1 MSGLAKLISILQGTF
16 RRAHMERDM
25 DAELRFHLASYTEDL
40 MRSGIDRTEAER
52 RARIEFGHLEPIKE
66 YCRQARGLWLID
78 EISQDVHYAVRM
90 LRKSPGFAAVAVLTL
105 ALGIGANTS
114 IFSVVNAWVLK
125 PLPYP
130 NPDQLVS
137 IHSADAKRGW
147 TGPVSP
153 GDLYDWRHTDGALE
167 EICGWAN
174 PFFTL
179 QLGDRPQQMVG
190 GRVNWQF
197 FRMLGVTPQ
206 LGRDFLEP
214 DDRAGAPRVV
224 LLGQELWKSHF
235 AGDPSL
241 VGRTIRV
248 DGEDV
253 TVVGILPAGFHLPL
267 AGPAQLW
274 MPLALSEEDLKNRR
288 ILSLDAIA
296 RVKPGFGLRGAASYL
311 QTLARRLEQSY
322 PETNTGRSVQLR
334 TLSDEIGRQGG
345 SDRALVLFALVG
357 CILLIACGNVA
368 NLIVSRAVARQ
379 KEIAVRIAMGAGKT
393 RVLRQLLTEN
403 LVLFLIAA
411 FCSVFFAFWGVHWIA
426 ESIPYNFRAYLPN
439 EGRLQVDLQT
449 FLYTLGISV
458 TMGLLFGCAP
468 AFRCWRIDVHDA
480 LKESTSR
487 IAENASGSRLKNWL
501 IVSEVSLTMI
511 VLVASGLLIKG
522 LVRMY
527 ASDPGFRPAGL
538 VTAQITLSNSRY
550 ADLKQADAFYR
561 HLLERI
567 AQEPGIQSV
576 AAASFLPY
584 SGSTGSTYYAID
596 GRPNPA
602 TGSIPFLS
610 VVRVTSG
617 YFDVMGQTI
626 LRGREFIE
634 RDSRDAAPV
643 IIINQTMARRNWPGE
658 DPVGRRIHYGA
669 KLDRVATIVGVAADT
684 EGANDANVSEPMG
697 FLPQHQSPVRGMM
710 LVLRTK
716 PGAADIAAQIEQSV
730 FTLDK
735 GQPVSDVRTMEDLM
749 AERQSPFRIV
759 GQVTIYF
766 SGLALF
772 LAALGIYGVVAYSV
786 SARRQEFGIRMALGA
801 ARRDL
806 LSLVLSQGLKLAL
819 IGLAIGL
826 AGSLTVTRFMES
838 ILYHVSPTDAPTFIF
853 ISALL
858 LIVAALACY
867 FPARRASNT
876 DPTQALRCE

>member
-1 MSGLAKLISILQGTF
+1 MSWTARLISILRGTF
-16 RRAHMERDM
+16 RRASMERDM

-40 MRSGIDRTEAER
+40 VRSGIARDEAER
-52 RARIEFGHLEPIKE
+52 RARIEFGHLEPLKE
-66 YCRQARGLWLID
+66 YCRQARGLRLMD
-78 EISQDVHYAVRM
+78 EISQDLRYAVRM
-90 LRKSPGFAAVAVLTL
+90 LRKSPGFAAIAVLTL

-125 PLPYP
+125 PLAYR

-137 IHSADAKRGW
+137 IHSAEAKRGW

-153 GDLYDWRHTDGALE
+153 GDLYDFRHTDGAFE

-174 PFFTL
+174 PFVTL

-197 FRMLGVTPQ
+197 FRMLGVTPP
-206 LGRDFLEP
+206 LGRDFLEQ

-224 LLGQELWKSHF
+224 LIGQSLWKSHF

-241 VGRTIRV
+241 VGRTIRL
-248 DGEDV
+248 DGDDAM
-253 TVVGILPAGFHLPL
+253 VVGILPADFHLPL

-288 ILSLDAIA
+288 ILSLDVIA
-296 RVKPGFGLRGAASYL
+296 RLKPGFSLAGATSYL
-311 QTLARRLEQSY
+311 ETLARRLQQSY
-322 PETNTGRSVQLR
+322 PETNTGRSVAVR

-345 SDRALVLFALVG
+345 NDRALVLFGLVG

-411 FCSVFFAFWGVHWIA
+411 CCSVLFASWGVHWIA
-426 ESIPYNFRAYLPN
+426 ESIPYNFRPFLPN
-439 EGRLQVDLQT
+439 EGRLQVDLPT

-458 TMGLLFGCAP
+458 TMGLLFGFAP
-468 AFRCWRIDVHDA
+468 AFHCWRIDVNDA

-487 IAENASGSRLKNWL
+487 SAGNAFGSRLKNWL
-501 IVSEVSLTMI
+501 IVSEISLTMV

-527 ASDPGFRPAGL
+527 ASDPGFHPAGL
-538 VTAQITLSNSRY
+538 VTAPITLSNSKY
-550 ADLKQADAFYR
+550 ADLKLADAFYR
-561 HLLERI
+561 DVLERI
-567 AQEPGIQSV
+567 AAKPGIQSV

-584 SGSTGSTYYAID
+584 SGSASSAFYAID
-596 GRPNPA
+596 GRPSPSP
-602 TGSIPFLS
+602 GSIPFFSL
-610 VVRVTSG
+610 VRVTPG
-617 YFDVMGQTI
+617 YFSVMGQTI
-626 LRGREFIE
+626 LRGREFSE
-634 RDSRDAAPV
+634 RDNRDASPV
-643 IIINQTMARRNWPGE
+643 IIINQTMARRNWPNE
-658 DPVGRRIHYGA
+658 DPVGRRIRYGA
-669 KLDRVATIVGVAADT
+669 KLDRVATIVGVVVDT
-684 EGANDANVSEPMG
+684 EGMNDPSISVPVG
-697 FLPQHQSPVRGMM
+697 FLPQHQLPGRSLL
-710 LVLRTK
+710 LVLRTNPNK
-716 PGAADIAAQIEQSV
+716 VDIAAEIEQAV
-730 FTLDK
+730 LTLDK
-735 GQPVSDVRTMEDLM
+735 EQPVSDVRTMEDLM

-759 GQVTIYF
+759 GEVTLLF

-786 SARRQEFGIRMALGA
+786 AARRQEFGIRMALGA
-801 ARRDL
+801 ARRDV
-806 LSLVLSQGLKLAL
+806 LSLVVSQGLKLAL
-819 IGLAIGL
+819 IGLAIGVV
-826 AGSLTVTRFMES
+826 GSLAVTRFMES
-838 ILYHVSPTDAPTFIF
+838 ILYHVSPTDAPTFAF
-853 ISALL
+853 ISLL
-858 LIVAALACY
+858 LLVVAALACY
-867 FPARRASNT
+867 FPARRASNA